1 MLLDWNSFLTH
12 YQALNGNSVIFSI
25 LKQAKLV
32 ENDGSRYVFQCGNLG
47 MKQYLDGKRPEI
59 EESLYQ
65 FTKKRL
71 TLVFEVKEKKQKN
84 KIADNHLPILEFQTD
99 REALTK
105 KAGLQTRFTFDN
117 FAVSPSNHIAHAAAQ
132 AVAKSPGH
140 TYNPLFIY
148 GDVGV
153 GKTHL
158 SQAIANRIF
167 EGNMN
172 KKILYC
178 SSEQFTND
186 LVECIREKNTQRLR
200 KKYRS
205 LDILLI
211 DDVQFIAGK
220 NYVQEEFYHTFN
232 TIVQNGGQV
241 ILTSDRP
248 PKEIKELE
256 SRLSSRFSGGLIIDM
271 QKPDYEL
278 RTAILLIKARERN
291 IDIDTAAAGKIAE
304 KVKDSRELEGA
315 LLKLLTLSLSSG
327 AQSNHISM
335 ESTVDELKRRDDR
348 IRKKISPVDVIKT
361 VSAYYGLKPSQI
373 KGDSRKSDFV
383 RGRQVVMYLLREVM
397 RLKLDEVAFILNR
410 RDHTTVIHGS
420 GKINSLRLRDPLFR
434 DEINNITESLGL
446 ST

>member
-1 MLLDWNSFLTH
+1 
-12 YQALNGNSVIFSI
+12 
-25 LKQAKLV
+25 
-32 ENDGSRYVFQCGNLG
+32 
-47 MKQYLDGKRPEI
+47 
-59 EESLYQ
+59 
-65 FTKKRL
+65 
-71 TLVFEVKEKKQKN
+71 
-84 KIADNHLPILEFQTD
+84 
-99 REALTK
+99 
-105 KAGLQTRFTFDN
+105 
-117 FAVSPSNHIAHAAAQ
+117 
-132 AVAKSPGH
+132 
-140 TYNPLFIY
+140 
-148 GDVGV
+148 
-153 GKTHL
+153 
-158 SQAIANRIF
+158 
-167 EGNMN
+167 MN
-172 KKILYC
+172 KKIFYC

-291 IDIDTAAAGKIAE
+291 IDIDAAAAGKIAE

-335 ESTVDELKRRDDR
+335 ESTINELKRRDDR
-348 IRKKISPVDVIKT
+348 IRKKISPLDVIKT